1 MIGILYSNRIPERS
15 GGDFRSKLRL
25 YGDAIFERI
34 LRLTQIIHMIQW
46 RHNESNLG
54 TSAYDTG
61 GGGGNQWHMRDTLD
75 ATNFT

>member
-61 GGGGNQWHMRDTLD
+61 GGGNQWPMRDTLD